1 MWTVGFW
8 KDALERSVRTA
19 AQAGAS
25 VFVAAG
31 SGLLDMHWLT
41 FFSTVGTA
49 TVLSLLMSIG
59 GVIKTP
65 DGTAALYPKNKNDGR
80 TPADPPP
87 VDVVPATSSSS

>member
-8 KDALERSVRTA
+8 KDAFERSVRTA

-25 VFVAAG
+25 MFVAAG

-65 DGTAALYPKNKNDGR
+65 DGTAALYPKNKSDEKP
-80 TPADPPP
+80 PAADA
-87 VDVVPATSSSS
+87 VPATSSSS